1 VGCAGLAIAARLS
14 GCSFEGSI
22 LFYKIVD
29 DLQNK
34 KMRQPF
40 LVSRNG
46 IASGLIK
53 RMLLRKNC
61 AQVAYE
67 SGIGRFCRL
76 GVLYALRGKLPI
88 LKVACNLPTIENM
101 DC

>member
-1 VGCAGLAIAARLS
+1 MAIAAHLS
-14 GCSFEGSI
+14 GCSFEGLI

-34 KMRQPF
+34 KMRQFF
-40 LVSRNG
+40 LMSRSG
-46 IASGLIK
+46 VASGLIK

-67 SGIGRFCRL
+67 SGIGWFHRL
-76 GVLYALRGKLPI
+76 VVSGEPLEKLPI

>member
-1 VGCAGLAIAARLS
+1 LAIAARLS

-34 KMRQPF
+34 KMRLSF
-40 LVSRNG
+40 WVSRNG
-46 IASGLIK
+46 FASGLIK
-53 RMLLRKNC
+53 IMLLRKNC

-67 SGIGRFCRL
+67 SGIGRFCCL
-76 GVLYALRGKLPI
+76 GVSGERPAKLPI
-88 LKVACNLPTIENM
+88 LKMARNLPTIENM